1 MQELQLFSIVSV
13 IKSMQSDGGTQRNH
27 QAIFV
32 QFAHPEIGNS
42 NKPLKVRARCII
54 SIILLDVSV
63 LCLLECEKTIT
74 QHLNPPM

>member
-1 MQELQLFSIVSV
+1 MQKLQLFSIVSV

-42 NKPLKVRARCII
+42 N
-54 SIILLDVSV
+54 
-63 LCLLECEKTIT
+63 
-74 QHLNPPM
+74 